1 MEVKLTVTE
10 EQFKEILE
18 KGFNDLQ
25 KETIQEVIIQSIKEY
40 FTHDNYKNLNAFIV
54 DKESYGYGSKTASRF
69 LIDCME
75 DCDYSGLQEVV
86 DLMIKDLKENYHKIL
101 IEILSDRLMRGLADT
116 WSFQDSLE
124 NTIRKELNNYHN
136 INEEK

>member
-25 KETIQEVIIQSIKEY
+25 KETIQEVILQSIKEY
-40 FTHDNYKNLNAFIV
+40 FTQDNYKNLNAFIV
-54 DKESYGYGSKTASRF
+54 DTDSYGYGSKTASRF
-69 LIDCME
+69 LTDCMK

-86 DLMIKDLKENYHKIL
+86 DLMIKDLKENYHNIL
-101 IEILSDRLMRGLADT
+101 IEVLSDRLMIGLADT
-116 WSFQDSLE
+116 WSFKDNLE
-124 NTIRKELNNYHN
+124 NTIRKEIYNYHDRN
-136 INEEK
+136 N